1 MSIFKPVKS
10 EKLVISIRLDSNI
23 LEEID
28 RLSSKAD
35 MSRNEF
41 IVQSLRYALDNL
53 EITEK

>member
-28 RLSSKAD
+28 QVSSKAG

-53 EITEK
+53 ETTEK

>member
-28 RLSSKAD
+28 QVSSKAG

>member
-1 MSIFKPVKS
+1 MSHFKPIKPEKS
-10 EKLVISIRLDSNI
+10 VISIRLDSNI

-28 RLSSKAD
+28 QVSSKAG

>member
-1 MSIFKPVKS
+1 MSHFKPIKPERS
-10 EKLVISIRLDSNI
+10 VISIRLDSNI

-28 RLSSKAD
+28 QVSSKAG

-53 EITEK
+53 ETTEK

>member
-1 MSIFKPVKS
+1 MSHFKPIKPEKS
-10 EKLVISIRLDSNI
+10 VISIRLDSNI

-28 RLSSKAD
+28 QVSSKAG

-53 EITEK
+53 ETTEK